1 MARRADSFLFRAQAV
16 SLNWEEIARHKLSDG
31 QQHVGGRLAFPDQK
45 SLSQHTGDIHLTWAC
60 AKELGVPRG
69 PFTVW
74 TRPRSDGIV

>member
-16 SLNWEEIARHKLSDG
+16 SLNWEEIARQKLSDG
-31 QQHVGGRLAFPDQK
+31 QHRVDGRLAFHDQK
-45 SLSQHTGDIHLTWAC
+45 SLSQQMGDIRLTWAC

-74 TRPRSDGIV
+74 TRPRSDAA